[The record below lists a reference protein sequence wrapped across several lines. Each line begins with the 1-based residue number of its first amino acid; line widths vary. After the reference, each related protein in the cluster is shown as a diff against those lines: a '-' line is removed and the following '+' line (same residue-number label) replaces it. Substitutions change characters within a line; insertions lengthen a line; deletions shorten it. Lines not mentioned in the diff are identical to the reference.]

1 MKNIFYIL
9 LKKYVKPSFSCDRQQ
24 NCFFSVG
31 PSDLKKLWTSNPELG
46 SEIPNPSGLIFVLLG
61 DVGGE
66 NGGEIGWAELDPSGC
81 EKSK

>member
-1 MKNIFYIL
+1 M
-9 LKKYVKPSFSCDRQQ
+9 
-24 NCFFSVG
+24 G